1 MPGALVKCV
10 GGVEV
15 LRVMGEPW
23 ASNQRRLVA
32 AAESVGFKGLVLAGE
47 ANLVYTL
54 GVKMP
59 SGALVLSGE
68 CGNIWLVPLLDYHR
82 ALSLAPGDFEVKAFY
97 RGGEA
102 LKRVDVP
109 RGALIE
115 ASNLGEALKAVLGDC
130 SGLGADLEWLQEPA
144 AAKLR
149 EHLGVGDASSVVSR
163 VRSVKSPEE
172 ADRIEEAQRIA
183 EEALGD
189 AIDSLGE
196 GVSEEQA
203 AAVIECSVRRR
214 GAWREAFPSIAAF
227 YSNTAYPHHQPTAT
241 TLGHPGPV
249 LFDLGAVVD
258 GYHSDLT
265 RTLWWGGSTP
275 SQFREVLE
283 AVEEA
288 LGEAADT
295 VAPGVEARDVDAA
308 ARRVLER
315 RGLARFFIH
324 GTGHGVGVEIHE
336 KPYLRPGSQDV
347 LEPGMI
353 VTVEPGVYIAGRFGV
368 RIEDLVL
375 VTKRGRRVLTRI
387 ARILPGV

>member
-1 MPGALVKCV
+1 M
-10 GGVEV
+10 GG
-15 LRVMGEPW
+15 GPW
-23 ASNQRRLVA
+23 EANRRRLL
-32 AAESVGFKGLVLAGE
+32 AEAEREGFKGLVLAGE
-47 ANLVYTL
+47 ANLVYAL

-68 CGNIWLVPLLDYHR
+68 CGNYWLVPLLDYYR
-82 ALSLAPGDFEVKAFY
+82 ALSLAPSDFEVKAFY

-102 LKRVDVP
+102 LSRVDVP
-109 RGALIE
+109 RGALVE
-115 ASNLGEALKAVLGDC
+115 APSLGEALRAVLGDC
-130 SGLGADLEWLQEPA
+130 KGLGADLQWLPSTA
-144 AAKLR
+144 ASQLR
-149 EHLGVGDASSVVSR
+149 EHLGVGDASGVVAR
-163 VRSVKSPEE
+163 VRSVKTPGEVE
-172 ADRIEEAQRIA
+172 RVERAQRIA

-189 AIDSLGE
+189 AVDSLGE
-196 GVSEEQA
+196 GVTEEQA
-203 AAVIECSVRRR
+203 AATVECSVRRR
-214 GAWREAFPSIAAF
+214 GAWREAFPTIAAF
-227 YSNTAYPHHQPTAT
+227 YANTAYPHHQPTST
-241 TLGHPGPV
+241 RLGHPGPV

-265 RTLWWGGSTP
+265 RTLWWGGP
-275 SQFREVLE
+275 EPKQFREVLE

-288 LGEAADT
+288 LGEAVDT

-315 RGLARFFIH
+315 RGLARYFIH

-336 KPYLRPGSQDV
+336 KPYLRPGSEDV

-375 VTKRGRRVLTRI
+375 VTEKGRRVLTRVS
-387 ARILPGV
+387 RILPPA